1 MDARIKSGHDR
12 ECLTMKFFSFWRS
25 LASFRVRIAL
35 NLKSL
40 PADVVF
46 VDLDADAHRADEYRR
61 VNPQMALPSLV
72 LDDGTVLFQSLAIL
86 EYLEETHPAPP
97 LLPADPRGRARVRG
111 LAQMVAC
118 EGHPLLTP
126 RVRRYLDHEL
136 NLRDTQQAAWRRH
149 WTVETLAALEG
160 HLARDKDTGRF
171 CHGDTPTFADICLVG
186 HATVAVMQQIDLAP
200 WPTVKRMFETAMALP
215 EFASAHPLAQPDT
228 PEAMRA
234 KK

>member
-1 MDARIKSGHDR
+1 
-12 ECLTMKFFSFWRS
+12 MKFFSFWRS

-35 NLKSL
+35 NLKNL

-46 VDLDADAHRADEYRR
+46 VDLDADAHRADDYRR

-86 EYLEETHPAPP
+86 EYLEEVHPAPP
-97 LLPADPRGRARVRG
+97 LLPSDPRGRARVRG
-111 LAQMVAC
+111 LSQMVAC

-160 HLARDKDTGRF
+160 HLTGHKATGRF
-171 CHGDTPTFADICLVG
+171 CHGDAPTIADICMVG
-186 HATVAVMQQIDLAP
+186 HVTAAINQQIDLAIY
-200 WPTVKRMFETAMALP
+200 PTVKRIHETAMALP
-215 EFASAHPLAQPDT
+215 EFAKAHPSMQPDT
-228 PEAMRA
+228 PEAMRPKRA
-234 KK
+234 